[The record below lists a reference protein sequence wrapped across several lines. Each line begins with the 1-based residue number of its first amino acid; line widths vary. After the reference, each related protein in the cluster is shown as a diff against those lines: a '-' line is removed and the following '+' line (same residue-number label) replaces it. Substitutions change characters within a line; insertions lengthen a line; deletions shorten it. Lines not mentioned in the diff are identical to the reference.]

1 MAVVSEV
8 GYRGNAFA
16 DSQHQ
21 RTVIHQ
27 AADWCVDNRKI
38 GLMLCGTPGNGK
50 TTLMRA
56 ICQVFRLFD
65 FKDYH
70 GDAAYMRIESAIDV
84 ADLAKAKYDKFKK
97 LCYSPMLA
105 IDDFGEEPAEVL
117 EYGNVLSPITDM
129 LSIRY
134 SEQLLT
140 VITTNT
146 AANKIRERYGDR
158 IADRFNEMMKVI
170 IFTAPSYRGKV

>member
-1 MAVVSEV
+1 MSEV

-21 RTVIHQ
+21 RTVIRQ
-27 AADWCVDNRKI
+27 AAEWCIDRRKV
-38 GLMLCGTPGNGK
+38 GLMLCGIPGNGK

-65 FKDYH
+65 FKDSY
-70 GDAAYMRIESAIDV
+70 GDSASMSMVSSVKV
-84 ADLAKAKYDKFKK
+84 AEMAKSKYNEFKK
-97 LCYSPMLA
+97 LCYVPMLA

-134 SEQLLT
+134 NERLLT
-140 VITTNT
+140 VLTTNT